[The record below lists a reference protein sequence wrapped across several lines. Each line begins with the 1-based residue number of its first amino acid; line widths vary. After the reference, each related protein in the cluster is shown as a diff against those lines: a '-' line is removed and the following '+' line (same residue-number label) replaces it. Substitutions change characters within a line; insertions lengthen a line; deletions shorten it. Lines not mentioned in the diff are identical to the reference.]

1 MSVSEDEFWLF
12 GIERKWNHAQCVPFH
27 RVFFNQHHSPENFF
41 HPSSVSV
48 FSVSLFQSNF
58 LLVCLAFSILLPPP
72 PFFPRLLTP
81 CLSPSLPVP
90 LPHIYQIPPMCPM
103 PFQAPWTDTV
113 VNKTRTKFLPSKKK
127 KKKILAPWN
136 LFRWRHNA
144 KQHKLS

>member
-1 MSVSEDEFWLF
+1 MSF
-12 GIERKWNHAQCVPFH
+12 GCLELNVNGITL
-27 RVFFNQHHSPENFF
+27 
-41 HPSSVSV
+41 SV
-48 FSVSLFQSNF
+48 FLSIGFFSISIIVLRISFIQVLFQFFQSHCF
-58 LLVCLAFSILLPPP
+58 RAISCWSVLLFPFSSPPP